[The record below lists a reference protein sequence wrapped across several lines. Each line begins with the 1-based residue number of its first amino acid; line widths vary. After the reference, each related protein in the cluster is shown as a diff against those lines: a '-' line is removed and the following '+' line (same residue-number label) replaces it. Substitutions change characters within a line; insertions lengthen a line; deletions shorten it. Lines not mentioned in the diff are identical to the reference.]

1 MFRRLATSFTAACLA
16 LALVLGASS
25 EGAAQDRYAQQISAF
40 RAVLAEQ
47 ADLDKGQLAADE
59 RALMEQW
66 LQEAEALLQQGDR
79 AGAARRLK
87 RVEDGVELVRALV
100 VASQMAG
107 DADTQEQSAKVAA
120 EQVESMKKEI
130 EALVAKRQE
139 LQSQLQQLR

>member
-1 MFRRLATSFTAACLA
+1 MRRLATSLTAAFLI

-25 EGAAQDRYAQQISAF
+25 EGAAQDRYVQQISAF

-66 LQEAEALLQQGDR
+66 LQEAEALLKKGDR
-79 AGAARRLK
+79 TGAARRLK
-87 RVEDGVELVRALV
+87 RVEDGMELVRALV

-107 DADTQEQSAKVAA
+107 DADTQEQSAKAAA

>member
-1 MFRRLATSFTAACLA
+1 LTAAFLI

-25 EGAAQDRYAQQISAF
+25 EGAAQDRYVQQISAF

-66 LQEAEALLQQGDR
+66 LQEAEALLKKGDR
-79 AGAARRLK
+79 TGAARRLK
-87 RVEDGVELVRALV
+87 RVEDGMELVRALV

-107 DADTQEQSAKVAA
+107 DADTQEQSAKAAA

>member
-1 MFRRLATSFTAACLA
+1 LTAAFLT

-25 EGAAQDRYAQQISAF
+25 EGAAQDRYVQQISAF

-66 LQEAEALLQQGDR
+66 LQEAEALLKKGDR
-79 AGAARRLK
+79 TGAARRLK
-87 RVEDGVELVRALV
+87 RVEDGMELVRALV

-107 DADTQEQSAKVAA
+107 DADTQEQSAKAAA